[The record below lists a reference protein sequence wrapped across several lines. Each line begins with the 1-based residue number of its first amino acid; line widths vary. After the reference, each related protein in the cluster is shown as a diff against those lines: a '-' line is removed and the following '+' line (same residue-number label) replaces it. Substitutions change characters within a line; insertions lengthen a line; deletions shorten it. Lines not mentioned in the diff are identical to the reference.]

1 MSFGG
6 LTGKLGSAKL
16 SGFSTAR
23 NPALE
28 KPSAEWGSWVDAC
41 YLNGELVLTVGGTA
55 SYLSAIALREG
66 RVDRV
71 EHKFILDSVQDEV
84 RKKYN
89 IWK

>member
-1 MSFGG
+1 MSFEG
-6 LTGKLGSAKL
+6 LTGNL

-28 KPSAEWGSWVDAC
+28 KPSAEWGSWVNAG
-41 YLNGELVLTVGGTA
+41 YKGEELVFTCGGTA

-66 RVDRV
+66 RVDKV
-71 EHKFILDSVQDEV
+71 EYKFVLDSVQDEV
-84 RKKYN
+84 RKKYD